1 MKLGPQSDGLRG
13 VRVPRND
20 DSSSF
25 HEKLLDGI
33 FDGVYFVD
41 VERKLTYWN
50 RGAER
55 LTGYSAGEAVG
66 RPCYDNFLV
75 HVDETGR
82 ALCLNGCPLHRT
94 IGDGQAREAE
104 VFLRHK
110 LGHRISVYVRV
121 APITDQSGQIVGAV
135 EIFSEV
141 TARKQVERRLHE
153 LEGMA
158 FRDSL
163 TGLPNRRY
171 TELKVKQ
178 SLEEFQQ
185 FGKSFGLL
193 MIDIDHFKQVND
205 LHGHDAGDAALKVV
219 SATLLKSVR
228 EHDLVGRW
236 GGEEFLVVLSNV
248 NADVLTDLAGRCR
261 ILVAES
267 GALVGQ
273 IRICVS
279 VSVGATLFK
288 HGDSVQVAVKRAD
301 ELMYLSK
308 ASGRNRITVG

>member
-141 TARKQVERRLHE
+141 
-153 LEGMA
+153 
-158 FRDSL
+158 
-163 TGLPNRRY
+163 
-171 TELKVKQ
+171 
-178 SLEEFQQ
+178 
-185 FGKSFGLL
+185 
-193 MIDIDHFKQVND
+193 
-205 LHGHDAGDAALKVV
+205 
-219 SATLLKSVR
+219 
-228 EHDLVGRW
+228 
-236 GGEEFLVVLSNV
+236 
-248 NADVLTDLAGRCR
+248 
-261 ILVAES
+261 
-267 GALVGQ
+267 
-273 IRICVS
+273 
-279 VSVGATLFK
+279 
-288 HGDSVQVAVKRAD
+288 
-301 ELMYLSK
+301 
-308 ASGRNRITVG
+308 

>member
-1 MKLGPQSDGLRG
+1 MELGLQSDGFRG
-13 VRVPRND
+13 FSVPMHND
-20 DSSSF
+20 TSLF

-41 VERKLTYWN
+41 VERKITYWN

-55 LTGYSAGEAVG
+55 LTGYSASEALG
-66 RPCYDNFLV
+66 RHCYDNFLV

-82 ALCLNGCPLHRT
+82 ALCINGCPLAST

-104 VFLRHK
+104 IFLRHK
-110 LGHRISVYVRV
+110 RGHRVPVYVRI
-121 APITDQSGQIVGAV
+121 APITNQSGQIVGAV

-141 TARKQVERRLHE
+141 APKKEVERRLHE
-153 LEGMA
+153 LERMA
-158 FRDSL
+158 FLDSL
-163 TGLPNRRY
+163 TSLPNRRY

-178 SLEEFQQ
+178 ALEEFQQ

-193 MIDIDHFKQVND
+193 MLDIDHFKQVND

-219 SATLLKSVR
+219 SATLLKSMR

-248 NADVLTDLAGRCR
+248 NADMLTDLAGRCR
-261 ILVAES
+261 VLD
-267 GALVGQ
+267 
-273 IRICVS
+273 RKS
-279 VSVGATLFK
+279 VV
-288 HGDSVQVAVKRAD
+288 
-301 ELMYLSK
+301 
-308 ASGRNRITVG
+308 

>member
-1 MKLGPQSDGLRG
+1 MH
-13 VRVPRND
+13 ND
-20 DSSSF
+20 TSLF

-41 VERKLTYWN
+41 VERKITYWN

-55 LTGYSAGEAVG
+55 LTGYSASEALG
-66 RPCYDNFLV
+66 RHCYDNFLV

-82 ALCLNGCPLHRT
+82 ALCINGCPLAST

-104 VFLRHK
+104 IFLRHK
-110 LGHRISVYVRV
+110 RGHRVPVYVRI
-121 APITDQSGQIVGAV
+121 APITNQSGQIVGAV

-141 TARKQVERRLHE
+141 APKKEVERRLHE
-153 LEGMA
+153 LERMA
-158 FRDSL
+158 FLDSL
-163 TGLPNRRY
+163 TSLPNRRY

-178 SLEEFQQ
+178 ALEEFQQ

-193 MIDIDHFKQVND
+193 MLDIDHFKQVND

-219 SATLLKSVR
+219 SATLLKSMR

-248 NADVLTDLAGRCR
+248 NADMLTDLAGRCR
-261 ILVAES
+261 VLVAES
-267 GALVGQ
+267 GALMDN
-273 IRICVS
+273 IRICVT

-301 ELMYLSK
+301 ELMYVSK
-308 ASGRNRITVG
+308 TSGRNRITVG